1 MSKLIEGEDF
11 YFNEQGLMVLTAKYH
26 LKRGRCCGNGCKHC
40 PYDYQNVKEPERT
53 RLLQQRARQQS
64 DKP

>member
-64 DKP
+64 DKA

>member
-26 LKRGRCCGNGCKHC
+26 LNRGRCCGNGCKHC
-40 PYDYQNVKEPERT
+40 PYDFANVKEPRRSE
-53 RLLQQRARQQS
+53 LLRQRKSQ
-64 DKP
+64 

>member
-26 LKRGRCCGNGCKHC
+26 LNRGRCCGNGCKHC
-40 PYDYQNVKEPERT
+40 PYDFVNVKEPRRSE
-53 RLLQQRARQQS
+53 LLRQRKSQ
-64 DKP
+64 